1 MEVEASAKHFIAMPM
16 RSEPTATGIT
26 QYMGKMPKAYL
37 SNMND
42 IGASGIPKN
51 IIVQE
56 GSWWIWYLKEL
67 ESLGQHY

>member
-42 IGASGIPKN
+42 IGASGIPKT
-51 IIVQE
+51 
-56 GSWWIWYLKEL
+56 SWFRKGAGGYGI
-67 ESLGQHY
+67 